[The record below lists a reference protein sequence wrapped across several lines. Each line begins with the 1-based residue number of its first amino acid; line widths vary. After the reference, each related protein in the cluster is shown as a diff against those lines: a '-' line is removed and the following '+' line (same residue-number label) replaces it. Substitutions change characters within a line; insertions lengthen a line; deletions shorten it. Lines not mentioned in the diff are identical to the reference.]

1 MRALLRLGLLG
12 SVAFSTSVG
21 LAAPA
26 TSQQASLSRPTRIAP
41 ATQVGLDHWREKGA
55 LPPLFAPSAVLEQ
68 TGRMPV
74 IVSFTRTPSGDELGA
89 LERSG
94 VVWRRAT
101 EMISGAHLASVDAA
115 GLAALEASPNVAR
128 VTPALRVRT
137 PRPLD
142 ASAKETGIA
151 TARRAI
157 RARDGSLLDG
167 TGTVIGDID
176 TDVWIFHPSLFRAD
190 GGSAR
195 WVDVDGDGK
204 LTPDVDGVD
213 LDESGTIEKNEILHV
228 IKSRKVDPYRQK
240 ASDFDDAPFAPD
252 VDYLYCDTNGNGARD
267 YGSKAKFTED
277 TPAYGE
283 PLFVFDDANADGKTE
298 KSERLLRLKTSKIK
312 AVHSGTKT
320 YTRGGKGATAL
331 VQYDMGQDPKVLYDM
346 HHATAVA
353 GILVGGVPGVT
364 RHLGL
369 SPGAELIVGAGHDI
383 GTAEELQW
391 ALDQGANVLLTEYA
405 PFVGV
410 PLDGSSE
417 DDKIIDAAFNRGVLT
432 VSPAGNLAESNKHRT
447 LQVSPGAP
455 VNVKISALENTA
467 DVRYFALSLYHRAP
481 NRTVTLKLTRPNG
494 EVVDLSQPSGTK
506 PISLNDGAAYVTYG
520 ETTTRGTAERHFQ
533 LYKMSTPLGPGDN
546 TLSVSVDAGAAVEID
561 MYVVDE
567 LNGWGGGYQFDKNDT
582 ARTICEPST
591 ADKTI
596 SVAAYT
602 LHAGEEAHGSSPQG
616 ALASYSSRG
625 PLLDGKSPGIE
636 IAAPD
641 NPYTALPPIYAQ
653 GGYASYWAFGGTSG
667 AGPHV
672 AATVALLRQ
681 VYPKESAAQIKDR
694 LLNAAR
700 HDSQATA
707 DALATFGRG
716 KLDAAKAVGVAV
728 ADGTPPRVEIAIQ
741 GKATTGGGTT
751 FETKVTDDGDASKL
765 MARWDFDYDGTP
777 DTDWEPVGT
786 KHLDTPAAGVVNARV
801 EVRDDQGNLG
811 AATVLVDVV
820 EGKAEAPPAP
830 AAAED
835 SGCGCRQA
843 PVRTGDVAVVGLAA
857 SLLAI
862 LFRRRRRA

>member
-1 MRALLRLGLLG
+1 MAQ
-12 SVAFSTSVG
+12 VA
-21 LAAPA
+21 
-26 TSQQASLSRPTRIAP
+26 
-41 ATQVGLDHWREKGA
+41 LDHWRAKGA
-55 LPPLFAPSAVLEQ
+55 VPPLFERNAELER
-68 TGRMPV
+68 TGRVPLV
-74 IVSFTRTPSGDELGA
+74 VSFVRTPSGDELTT

-94 VVWRRAT
+94 VVWRRTT
-101 EMISGAHLASVDAA
+101 EMVSGAHLASADAT

-128 VTPALRVRT
+128 VSVDLRVRA

-142 ASAKETGIA
+142 ASAKETGVA

-167 TGTVIGDID
+167 TGTVIADID

-213 LDESGTIEKNEILHV
+213 LDGSGTIEKNEVLHV
-228 IKSRKVDPYRQK
+228 IKSKKVDPYKNK
-240 ASDFDDAPFAPD
+240 ATDFEGGEFVPD
-252 VDYLYCDTNGNGARD
+252 VDYLYCDTNGNGTRD
-267 YGSKAKFTED
+267 YGGKAKFTED

-283 PLFVFDDANADGKTE
+283 PLFVFDDANVDGKTAL
-298 KSERLLRLKTSKIK
+298 SERLLRLKTSKIK

-331 VQYDMGQDPKVLYDM
+331 VQYDMGQDPQLLYDM

-353 GILVGGVPGVT
+353 GILVGGVPSVS

-369 SPGAELIVGAGHDI
+369 APGADLLVGAGHDI

-391 ALDQGANVLLTEYA
+391 ALDQGAHVLLTEYA

-417 DDKIIDAAFNRGVLT
+417 DDKIIDAAYNRGILT

-447 LQVSPGAP
+447 LSVSPGAP
-455 VNVKISALENTA
+455 TNVKISALENTK
-467 DVRYFALSLYHRAP
+467 DVRYFALSVYHRAP
-481 NRTVTLKLTRPNG
+481 TRKVTLKLTRPNG
-494 EVVDLSQPSGTK
+494 EVVDLTEVTGQK
-506 PISLNDGAAYVTYG
+506 PVQLGDGAAYVTYG
-520 ETTTRGTAERHFQ
+520 ETTSRGTAERHFQ
-533 LYKMSTPLGPGDN
+533 LYKMSEPLGQGDN
-546 TLSVSVDAGAAVEID
+546 TLAVSVDAGAAVEVD

-582 ARTICEPST
+582 ARTICEPAT

-602 LHAGEEAHGSSPQG
+602 LHAGEEAHGSSPEG
-616 ALASYSSRG
+616 ALAAYSSRG

-641 NPYTALPPIYAQ
+641 NPYTALPPIYAD
-653 GGYASYWAFGGTSG
+653 GGHASYWAFGGTSG

-672 AATVALLRQ
+672 AATIALLRQ
-681 VYPKESAAQIKDR
+681 VFPKEPAAQLKDR
-694 LLNAAR
+694 LLAAAR
-700 HDSQATA
+700 HDTQAKP
-707 DALATFGRG
+707 DALATFGKG

-728 ADGTPPRVEIAIQ
+728 ADGAPPKVEIVVQ
-741 GKATTGGGTT
+741 GKATTGGGAT
-751 FETKVTDDGDASKL
+751 FEAKVTDDGDAAKL
-765 MARWDFDYDGTP
+765 LARWDFDYDGTP

-801 EVRDDQGNLG
+801 EVRDDQGNVG

-820 EGKAEAPPAP
+820 EGAAEAP
-830 AAAED
+830 AAAAPSED

-843 PVRTGDVAVVGLAA
+843 PVKTGDVAFVGLAA

-862 LFRRRRRA
+862 LLRRTRRGGRRA